1 MIVLHAGNKHGFVPG
16 GKLVFKAGSSDGD
29 YHSEM
34 NHQNFQRWLT
44 EKLIPNIPENTVLVL
59 DNASYHNVQ
68 MDRCLTMATRKAD
81 MQAWLDRH
89 NITYRP
95 AMVKVELLQLCKQNA
110 KPVYVADDILKRH
123 GHQCL
128 RLPPYHAEFNPIE
141 LIWGNLKGKLHALLD
156 IFFVH
161 D

>member
-1 MIVLHAGNKHGFVPG
+1 MIVLHAGNEQGFVTG
-16 GKLVFKAGSSDGD
+16 GKLVFKAVSSDGD

-59 DNASYHNVQ
+59 DNASYHNVK
-68 MDRCLTMATRKAD
+68 MDRCPTMATRKAD

-95 AMVKVELLQLCKQNA
+95 AMVELLQLCKQNA
-110 KPVYVADDILKRH
+110 KPVYVADDILRRH

-128 RLPPYHAEFNPIE
+128 RLPPYHAEFNQIE
-141 LIWGNLKGKLHALLD
+141 LIWETLNGKLHALLD
-156 IFFVH
+156 IFRS
-161 D
+161 